1 MKILFLTSSFN
12 SMAQRLWIELD
23 RMDHQVKVHIV
34 QEEVSMEEAV
44 EEFQPELI
52 IAPYLK
58 SKIPSRIWQNYLTW
72 IVHPGIPGDRGS
84 SSLDWA
90 ILREKEIWGSC
101 ILEAAEKMDSG
112 KIWGY
117 ATFNMR
123 AGSKASLYRLEST
136 QATVKALKQA
146 LENLA
151 DKSFSPFHPNDL
163 IDTPKGK
170 WNPRCKQSDLHIDWN
185 KPAEKLIRCFWAAD
199 SEPGVRISLFGEN
212 YYAFG
217 AYLEEKLQGKAGE
230 ILAQRNQAICIACG
244 EKAIW
249 ISHLKKEDTKALKLG
264 AIKALADKAD
274 QIPLLELSPFEMPSY
289 RTFQEIQ
296 YREKGISGFISFNFY
311 NGAMNS
317 DQCRRLKNCIQKA
330 KQREIRILVLTGG
343 SDLWSNGIHLNE
355 IEASEKAEDASW
367 ENILAI
373 DDLIQEIILSPNHY
387 IISAM
392 RGNAG
397 AGGVP
402 MALAADKVFAR
413 EGIVLNPHTRQMGLY
428 GSEYWTYLLPKRI
441 GTEKATQFTEE
452 CLPWGSAVAK
462 EIGLID
468 DVFGEDQK
476 NFEKELE
483 ERVENLA
490 ALPYFDK
497 LLLAKKLQR
506 RKDER
511 VKALESYR
519 DEELEIMWKNF
530 YENNWGYK
538 EKRQAFVYKT
548 TTSSDHLSQRDWYSS
563 RRKIYRR
570 RKWESISYKE

>member
-12 SMAQRLWIELD
+12 SMAQRFWIELD
-23 RMDHQVKVHIV
+23 RMDHQVSVHIV
-34 QEEVSMEEAV
+34 REEVSMEEAV
-44 EEFQPELI
+44 DAFQPELI
-52 IAPYLK
+52 IAPYLS
-58 SKIPSRIWQNYLTW
+58 SKIPSQIWKKYLTW

-90 ILREKEIWGSC
+90 IMEGKEIWGTC

-112 KIWGY
+112 GIWGY
-117 ATFNMR
+117 ATFKMR
-123 AGSKASLYRLEST
+123 AGSKASLYRMEST
-136 QATVKALKQA
+136 QASVKAIKQA
-146 LENLA
+146 LEHLKQA
-151 DKSFSPFHPNDL
+151 GFRPFRPEEIKD
-163 IDTPKGK
+163 IPRGK
-170 WNPRCKQSDLHIDWN
+170 WNPRCKQSDYAIDWN
-185 KPAEKLIRCFWAAD
+185 LPAEVLLKKFWAAD
-199 SEPGVRISLFGEN
+199 SEPGVLIELKGQPFFAYG
-212 YYAFG
+212 AF
-217 AYLEEKLQGKAGE
+217 LEEKLTGKAGE
-230 ILAQRNQAICIACG
+230 LLAQRDQAICIACG

-249 ISHLKKEDTKALKLG
+249 ITHLKKHAANSIKLAARKAMG
-264 AIKALADKAD
+264 EFVDD
-274 QIPLLELSPFEMPSY
+274 IPFDELDPFTSISY
-289 RTFQEIQ
+289 QSFREIQ
-296 YREKGISGFISFNFY
+296 YKEKGKAGYISFDFY

-317 DQCRRLKNCIQKA
+317 DQCRRLKDCIQKA
-330 KQREIRILVLTGG
+330 KQRDIQILVLMGG

-355 IEASEKAEDASW
+355 IEASQNPEDASW

-373 DDLIQEIILSPNHY
+373 DDLIQEIILSPDQY

-441 GTEKATQFTEE
+441 GTEKATRFTEE
-452 CLPWGSAVAK
+452 CLPWGTAVAK

-468 DVFGEDQK
+468 DVFGEDLMS
-476 NFEKELE
+476 FEIELE
-483 ERVENLA
+483 ERVQKLA

-511 VKALESYR
+511 VKPLESYR
-519 DEELEIMWKNF
+519 EEELARMWKNF
-530 YENNWGYK
+530 YENDWGYK
-538 EKRQAFVYKT
+538 EKRQAFVHKIPHAL
-548 TTSSDHLSQRDWYSS
+548 DEHSQRDWYSS

>member
-23 RMDHQVKVHIV
+23 RLDHQVRVHVV
-34 QEEVSMEEAV
+34 QEEVSMEVAV
-44 EEFQPELI
+44 EDFQPELI
-52 IAPYLK
+52 IAPYLR
-58 SKIPSRIWQNYLTW
+58 SKIPSRIWKNYLTW
-72 IVHPGIPGDRGS
+72 IVHPGPPGDRGA

-90 ILREKEIWGSC
+90 IIQEKESWGTC

-112 KIWGY
+112 GIWGY
-117 ATFNMR
+117 ATFKMR
-123 AGSKASLYRLEST
+123 AGSKASIYRQEST
-136 QATVKALKQA
+136 QASVKALKQA
-146 LENLA
+146 LEHLKLP
-151 DKSFSPFHPNDL
+151 DFRPFRPEEIQDS
-163 IDTPKGK
+163 PKGK
-170 WNPRCKQSDLHIDWN
+170 WNPKCKQKDYAIDWN
-185 KPAEKLIRCFWAAD
+185 LSAEVLLKKFWAAD
-199 SEPGVRISLFGEN
+199 SEPGVSIELKGQQYFA
-212 YYAFG
+212 YG
-217 AYLEEKLQGKAGE
+217 AHLEERLTGKAGE
-230 ILAQRNQAICIACG
+230 IIAKRHEAICIACG
-244 EKAIW
+244 EKALW
-249 ISHLKKEDTKALKLG
+249 ITHLKKDASNSLKLAASKSLG
-264 AIKALADKAD
+264 ELADH
-274 QIPLLELSPFEMPSY
+274 ILLDELDPFSAISY
-289 RTFQEIQ
+289 ESFREIQ
-296 YREKGISGFISFNFY
+296 YTQKGKAGYISFDFY

-317 DQCRRLKNCIQKA
+317 DQCRRLKDCIQQA
-330 KQREIRILVLTGG
+330 KQRDIQILVLMGG

-355 IEASEKAEDASW
+355 IEASQNPEDASW

-373 DDLIQEIILSPNHY
+373 DDLIQEIILSPDQY

-402 MALAADKVFAR
+402 MALAADKIFAR
-413 EGIVLNPHTRQMGLY
+413 EGIVLNPHTRQMGLF

-441 GTEKATQFTEE
+441 GTEKATRFTEE
-452 CLPWGSAVAK
+452 CLPWGTAVAK

-468 DVFGEDQK
+468 DVFGEDQIS
-476 NFEKELE
+476 FETELD
-483 ERVENLA
+483 ERVQKLA

-511 VKALESYR
+511 VKPLESYR
-519 DEELEIMWKNF
+519 KEELEHMWKNF

-538 EKRQAFVYKT
+538 EKRQAFVYKIPIALAQ
-548 TTSSDHLSQRDWYSS
+548 HSQRDWYSS